1 MVDDDVRMLVV
12 KNEGPITSSATPV
25 LESGVAV
32 LLSGGLART
41 ATVV

>member
-1 MVDDDVRMLVV
+1 MYACSSSRI
-12 KNEGPITSSATPV
+12 EGPITSSATPV